1 LKLSKSQGR
10 TGFGILSVH
19 DADEFLGQFRV
30 IKSDLDLI
38 NQRQAC
44 QLSAQ
49 AHTEVMK
56 YLKPGMNERE
66 IHGYFIH
73 QIFKRGSQR
82 EGYGSIVAGGPNAC
96 TLHYVFNDQKLRAED
111 LMLIDAGGEYNYFTG
126 DITRTYPVGGRFSE
140 AQAEVYSGVLD
151 VQKKLIEIVKPGL
164 PFAQLHEAGANL
176 LTDLMLKLGLLSGR
190 REDLVAANRHRKYY
204 PHGIGHYLG
213 MDVHDAGLYYS
224 KAKDPRVLEAGMVFT
239 IEPGLYI
246 PYDDLDAAEKYRGIG
261 IRIEDNILCTK
272 NGFENLTV
280 DCPKEIKD
288 LEAIIGRGQ

>member
-1 LKLSKSQGR
+1 
-10 TGFGILSVH
+10 
-19 DADEFLGQFRV
+19 
-30 IKSDLDLI
+30 
-38 NQRQAC
+38 
-44 QLSAQ
+44 
-49 AHTEVMK
+49 
-56 YLKPGMNERE
+56 
-66 IHGYFIH
+66 
-73 QIFKRGSQR
+73 
-82 EGYGSIVAGGPNAC
+82 
-96 TLHYVFNDQKLRAED
+96 
-111 LMLIDAGGEYNYFTG
+111 MLIDAGGEYNYFTG
-126 DITRTYPVGGRFSE
+126 DITRTYPVGGKFSE

-151 VQKKLIEIVKPGL
+151 VQKKLIEMVKPGL
-164 PFAQLHEAGANL
+164 PFAHLHEAGANL

-224 KAKDPRVLEAGMVFT
+224 KAKDPRVLEPGMVFT